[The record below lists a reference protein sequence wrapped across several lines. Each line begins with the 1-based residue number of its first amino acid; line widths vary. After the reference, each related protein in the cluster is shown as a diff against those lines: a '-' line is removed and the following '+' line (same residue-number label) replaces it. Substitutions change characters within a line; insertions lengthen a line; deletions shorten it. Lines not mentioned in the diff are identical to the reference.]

1 MITSM
6 VLESRLGLM
15 EVNMKETTNKEK
27 RMERVN
33 IHGKMAVIIL
43 EIGLITKLQDMGFT
57 YGQMEELTK
66 EIG

>member
-1 MITSM
+1 MITNM
-6 VLESRLGLM
+6 VLELRLGLM